1 MFGAI
6 SSPSCVTS
14 IAEEASLKAI
24 IIFTFGSTF
33 QNNSFKKNETVCWKI
48 VRQRWSRWI
57 EPVWIEKS
65 CKSCSLRW
73 FPKTK
78 KACGYFLWLRTPTAN
93 WYALYIRN
101 MSSAAIPSWL
111 EICGASRDFESWI
124 SFTWILTKISQ
135 LMVFEC
141 LWMCF
146 FKHLRTHDH
155 EEGHKVQ
162 KAQRCETSKF
172 TKTCREITSY

>member
-1 MFGAI
+1 MIRF
-6 SSPSCVTS
+6 
-14 IAEEASLKAI
+14 K
-24 IIFTFGSTF
+24 
-33 QNNSFKKNETVCWKI
+33 KKNETVCWKI

-73 FPKTK
+73 FRKTK
-78 KACGYFLWLRTPTAN
+78 KTCGYFLWLRTPTAN

-124 SFTWILTKISQ
+124 SFTWILTTISQ

-146 FKHLRTHDH
+146 LNIFAPMITKKDTKSRRLKDVKPQNSRRHVEKSHRTNCTVLRT
-155 EEGHKVQ
+155 EP
-162 KAQRCETSKF
+162 AI
-172 TKTCREITSY
+172 TKWK